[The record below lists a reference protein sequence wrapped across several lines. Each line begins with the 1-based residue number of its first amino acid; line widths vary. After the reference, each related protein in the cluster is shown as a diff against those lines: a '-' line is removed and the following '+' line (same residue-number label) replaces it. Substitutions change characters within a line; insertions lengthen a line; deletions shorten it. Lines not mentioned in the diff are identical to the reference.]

1 MSTLEVISILGIPVL
16 LAGFLSINMGASG
29 TSTAFAAAYGAYVIK
44 KKWIPIL
51 FGIMVIIGAFLGG
64 KEVSLTLGEGILP
77 PELFTPIYT
86 SVILFVIAIS
96 LFGANLMGVPQSTS
110 QTTVLAI
117 AGGAAA
123 LGKLNTDKLLYEI
136 IPMWFILPFVGF
148 TLTYIIS
155 KWIFPHIKTKSLEG
169 DFEHIR
175 EYKGLKTALIISSLY
190 VAFSVGAN
198 NVANAAGPIAS
209 LFFNEFGVV
218 EINGWS
224 VSMICLLIAAP
235 LFGFGSYLLGFK
247 ITRSAGKEIVKITPF
262 YATIIGIIV
271 ASLLFYASITQGI
284 PSSLVQLNGACFIAL
299 SMTKSGRKLTLSN
312 KTVRRFLSVWMV
324 APAFAFLVT
333 YLLTLLV
340 VDLA

>member
-1 MSTLEVISILGIPVL
+1 MDAITLISVIGLPIAIAVF
-16 LAGFLSINMGASG
+16 LAINMGASG
-29 TSTAFAAAYGAYVIK
+29 TSTAFAAAYGADVIK
-44 KKWIPIL
+44 KRWIPIL
-51 FGIMVIIGAFLGG
+51 FAGMVIIGAFFGG
-64 KEVSLTLGEGILP
+64 KEVSLTLGEGILSP
-77 PELFTPIYT
+77 ALFTPVYT
-86 SVILFVIAIS
+86 SVILFAIAIS

-123 LGKLNTDKLLYEI
+123 LGELNTDKLFYEI
-136 IPMWFILPFVGF
+136 VPMWFILPFVGF
-148 TLTYIIS
+148 TITYVIS
-155 KWIFPHIKTKSLEG
+155 KWVFPHIRTKSLDG

-209 LFFNEFGVV
+209 LLFNEFGLT

-224 VSMICLLIAAP
+224 IGMICLLIAAP

-247 ITRSAGKEIVKITPF
+247 ITRSAGKEIVKVTPF
-262 YATIIGIIV
+262 YATLIGVIV
-271 ASLLFYASITQGI
+271 ASLLFYASVTQGI

-299 SMTKSGRKLTLSN
+299 SMTKSGRKLTFSN
-312 KTVRRFLSVWMV
+312 KTVRKFLSVWMV
-324 APAFAFLVT
+324 APAFAFTLT
-333 YLLTLLV
+333 YFLTLLV
-340 VDLA
+340 IGFA